1 MTMMMINPYVFAFA
15 WIAQRIPLKQE
26 TIGYI
31 RTAVCRVWLHAK
43 VRDCVLG
50 LAA

>member
-1 MTMMMINPYVFAFA
+1 MTIMMINPYVFAFA
-15 WIAQRIPLKQE
+15 WIAQLIPLKQE

-31 RTAVCRVWLHAK
+31 RTAVWLHAK